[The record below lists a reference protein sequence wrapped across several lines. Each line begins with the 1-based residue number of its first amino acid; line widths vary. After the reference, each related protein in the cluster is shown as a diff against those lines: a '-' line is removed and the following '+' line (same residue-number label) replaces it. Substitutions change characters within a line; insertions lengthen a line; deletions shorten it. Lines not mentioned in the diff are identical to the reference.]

1 MSEPVRPDDRGAH
14 VRDLHR
20 RLLAVG
26 HPVDAVEESDSH
38 FGPDTTRALLAF
50 QAERGL
56 DEHGTVDETTQAALV
71 EAGVRL
77 GDRHLYLHAPMFRGD
92 DVADLQLRLGNLGF
106 DAGRIDGIF
115 GPDTAGA
122 LSDFQRNVGLAVDG
136 IAGSETVLG
145 LRQLLGRAVGR
156 ADPGRT
162 GTGIGPPAAKKP
174 RPSGP
179 APSHRTVRE
188 LRCPD
193 LGTRQNPAGSG
204 SPCPGTRP
212 PGRDHSGHY
221 CE

>member
-1 MSEPVRPDDRGAH
+1 MSEPVRPDDRGAL

-26 HPVDAVEESDSH
+26 HPVDAVEESDGH

-92 DVADLQLRLGNLGF
+92 DVADLQLRLGSLGF

-115 GPDTAGA
+115 GPT
-122 LSDFQRNVGLAVDG
+122 Q
-136 IAGSETVLG
+136 
-145 LRQLLGRAVGR
+145 
-156 ADPGRT
+156 PGHSAT
-162 GTGIGPPAAKKP
+162 SSGTSAWRSMASPDP
-174 RPSGP
+174 RPSLDSASSWVGQSVGP
-179 APSHRTVRE
+179 RLHRYGSWTACDREAPTSTASAW
-188 LRCPD
+188 PSD
-193 LGTRQNPAGSG
+193 SSGTPV
-204 SPCPGTRP
+204 P
-212 PGRDHSGHY
+212 
-221 CE
+221 